1 MKTLLITFLL
11 ISSTHLFSKTLTD
24 ALVCLDNDKE
34 ALVLSTPANL
44 AMLLGELRFRD
55 TIGVQNDFTVESLVL
70 RRNAR
75 GLRTDENNSSEVYT
89 NAIVDYKKAADLL
102 TVTVQ
107 SKGQVL
113 GMTTTTNIYLEG
125 NPKSSDVYTVR
136 LEEEVFGD
144 ILAVEKQVVCKFL

>member
-11 ISSTHLFSKTLTD
+11 INSTHLFSKTLTD

-113 GMTTTTNIYLEG
+113 GMATTTNIYLKG

>member
-11 ISSTHLFSKTLTD
+11 INSTHLFSKTLTD

-34 ALVLSTPANL
+34 ALVLSTPSNL

-113 GMTTTTNIYLEG
+113 GMATTTNIYLKG